1 LDAAGRSGP
10 SLFLPLS
17 VALAILAGYF
27 QICDN
32 DVWWHIRTGDII
44 LDSARIPRTDPFS
57 HLAEGHYWITHS
69 WASDV
74 AIGLASRAGG
84 LRGVVLG
91 KCAIAAGL
99 AALLWTLARRA
110 GASPPAAFAAIALVL
125 ATARFRLFE
134 RPHLATF
141 LFLPLLLAILAR
153 IAARPEE
160 RFRRADLAV
169 PLLLLAWVN
178 FHGGFLL
185 GLMVFPVFLAIAAV
199 RGARARAGVWSPS
212 ARRLALL
219 FALSAAATLVN
230 PNGMQAHLYPAINER
245 ALAVVRN
252 GEWFPPQPHQFP
264 LFFVLAALVAAL
276 ALAFWR
282 AAGAERLLPLAP
294 LLYLALRSNRSIG
307 EFAVAASVPLAL
319 LIDAAAAR
327 VRLAPRARPLA
338 ALALAGAL
346 VALHARGAVINTSF
360 YRFGGGVNE
369 TLFPIAASD
378 YVERA
383 GLGGRMANSP
393 GFGGYLIW
401 RFWPERKVFA
411 DGRLDV
417 YVDVNETLVRT
428 PWRRT
433 LDERGLTYAILETEK
448 GGLGDD
454 PLTAAIAEAPD
465 WALVYWDDAAMV
477 WARDLPAHRDVIARD
492 RFRVANPR
500 RDPSAIPDDS
510 LGTALA
516 EYERASSTAHPYN
529 ALFGLGLLRL
539 RAGDA
544 PRAAD
549 ALAHAAAIRP
559 RDPVVWNNLAFARL
573 AMRDA
578 TGALDAARRAVR
590 LARDDAFA
598 LRNLG
603 AALFDLER
611 HAEAADALEKAA
623 HLLPGNRDISE
634 MLREA
639 RRRAKAGE
647 EAR

>member
-1 LDAAGRSGP
+1 MDAAGRRAP
-10 SLFLPLS
+10 SLFLPLLI
-17 VALAILAGYF
+17 ALAFLAGYF

-44 LDSARIPRTDPFS
+44 LDTARIPRVDPFS

-69 WASDV
+69 WASDI
-74 AIGLASRAGG
+74 AIGAAARIGG

-91 KCAIAAGL
+91 KCAVAAAL
-99 AALLWTLARRA
+99 AALLWVLARRA
-110 GASPPAAFAAIALVL
+110 GASNAASFAAIALCL

-141 LFLPLLLAILAR
+141 LFLPLLLEILAR
-153 IAARPEE
+153 ICARPRE
-160 RFRRADLAV
+160 RFTRGDLVV
-169 PLLLLAWVN
+169 PLILLAWVN

-185 GLMVFPVFLAIAAV
+185 GLVMFPAFLAIAAV
-199 RGARARAGVWSPS
+199 RGVRAGAGAWPPS

-219 FALSAAATLVN
+219 FALSAAATLAN
-230 PNGMQAHLYPAINER
+230 PNGIQAHLYPAINAR
-245 ALAVVRN
+245 ALEVVRN

-264 LFFVLAALVAAL
+264 LFFALVALL
-276 ALAFWR
+276 AGLVLAFGR
-282 AAGAERLLPLAP
+282 AASPERLLPLVP
-294 LLYLALRSNRSIG
+294 LAYLAFRSNRSIG

-319 LIDAAAAR
+319 LFDAAAAR
-327 VRLAPRARPLA
+327 ARVAPRARAAGAVAIA
-338 ALALAGAL
+338 ALL
-346 VALHARGAVINTSF
+346 VALHARGAVINTTF

-369 TLFPIAASD
+369 ALFPIAAAD

-383 GLGGRMANSP
+383 GLDGKMANAP

-433 LDERGLTYAILETEK
+433 LDERGLTYAILETER

-454 PLTAAIAEAPD
+454 PLAAAISEAPD

-477 WARDLPAHRDVIARD
+477 WARDIAAHRALIARD
-492 RFRVANPR
+492 GSRVADPR
-500 RDPSAIPDDS
+500 RDPSAIPEDS
-510 LGTALA
+510 LGAALA
-516 EYERASSTAHPYN
+516 EYERAASTAHPYN

-539 RAGDA
+539 RVGDA
-544 PRAAD
+544 AGAAEALTRAAT
-549 ALAHAAAIRP
+549 IRP
-559 RDPVVWNNLAFARL
+559 GDPVVWNNLAFARL
-573 AMRDA
+573 ALRDA
-578 TGALDAARRAVR
+578 AGALDAARRALR
-590 LARDDAFA
+590 LARGDAFA

-611 HAEAADALEKAA
+611 YAEAADALEKAA
-623 HLLPGNRDISE
+623 QLLPGNRDIGE
-634 MLREA
+634 MLREC
-639 RRRAKAGE
+639 RRRAAA
-647 EAR
+647 ARNTP